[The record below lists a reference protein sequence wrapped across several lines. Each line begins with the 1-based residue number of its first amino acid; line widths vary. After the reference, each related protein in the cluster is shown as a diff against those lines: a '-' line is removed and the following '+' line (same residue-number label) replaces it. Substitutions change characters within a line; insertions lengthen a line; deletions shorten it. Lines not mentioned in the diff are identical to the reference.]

1 MTTLTQAPVRTEA
14 QHAAVRQA
22 ERHEAEAL
30 DYPGEAADCLLD
42 AADAWRTA
50 GEPERAI
57 AVLAGWPAWPDA
69 LDAGMARV
77 DIIESLYVLGR
88 DEQAEA
94 ALAELRRERP
104 VPGVCEMAAGLLA
117 ERGDPR
123 SALGWYELAVSGLS
137 QAEVASATTRQGIF
151 GMPRMILGGR
161 ADVRSRLG
169 MPADELDEAVQR
181 AADQTLALLQAAA
194 SGLRAFPDSVELLAS
209 GRLRPGVQ
217 ARTLFWPRAELAA
230 ARERW
235 PGLLDGDAEAYY
247 RGLEQSWREVRG
259 LSGRDLVLIPARV
272 ELLAAH
278 AAALGQPVA
287 ESATRHSYLQERQAL
302 GDVASWPPG
311 RNDRC
316 WCGSEAKYKRC
327 CARA

>member
-1 MTTLTQAPVRTEA
+1 MQ
-14 QHAAVRQA
+14 QA

-30 DYPGEAADCLLD
+30 AYPGEAADCLLD
-42 AADAWRTA
+42 AANAWRAA

-69 LDAGMARV
+69 LDAGLARV

-104 VPGVCEMAAGLLA
+104 VPGVCEMAAGMLA
-117 ERGDPR
+117 ERGDHQA
-123 SALGWYELAVSGLS
+123 ALGWYELAVSGLS
-137 QAEVASATTRQGIF
+137 QAEVNSATTRLGIF
-151 GMPRMILGGR
+151 GMPRMILRGR
-161 ADVRSRLG
+161 ADMRSRLG
-169 MPADELDEAVQR
+169 LPADELDEAVER
-181 AADQTLALLQAAA
+181 AADETLSMLQAAA
-194 SGLRAFPDSVELLAS
+194 SGLPAFPDAEKVLAS
-209 GRLRPGVQ
+209 GQLRPGVQ

-235 PGLLDGDAEAYY
+235 PEFRDGDADTYF
-247 RGLEQSWREVRG
+247 RRLEQSWREVRR
-259 LSGRDLVLIPARV
+259 LCGRDLVLIPARV

-278 AAALGQPVA
+278 AEALGHPVA

-316 WCGSEAKYKRC
+316 WCGSEAKYKKC